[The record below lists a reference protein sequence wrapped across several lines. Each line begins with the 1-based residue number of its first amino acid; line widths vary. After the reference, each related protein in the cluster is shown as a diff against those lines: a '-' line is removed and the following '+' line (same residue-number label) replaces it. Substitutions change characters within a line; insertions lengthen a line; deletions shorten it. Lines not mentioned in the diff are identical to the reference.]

1 MSWFVSSFFCLF
13 ISSDKKFLAYF
24 TRDRWI
30 CLIFCQILTKNY
42 QQIRKKRTVSKSSDT
57 AFSTRQ

>member
-30 CLIFCQILTKNY
+30 CLIFCQILTKN
-42 QQIRKKRTVSKSSDT
+42 
-57 AFSTRQ
+57 